1 MAISAH
7 LSCTRCGTDNPERA
21 AFCLA
26 CGYPLRADPGQVNPR
41 SLTGLLAPD
50 HILNQRYRI
59 VGQVG
64 KGGFG
69 AVYKAEDILFA
80 DRFVAVKE
88 MGQSWLTPD
97 EAVIA
102 TEAFKREAQLL
113 ANLSHPGLPHIYDQ
127 FFEGSHWYLAMD
139 FIEGET
145 LDERLRKTPI
155 KRLLVDETLEIG
167 IKVCIV
173 LDYLHTR
180 EPPIIFRDL
189 KPANI
194 MLTPDGRVVL
204 IDFGIAR
211 HFKPG
216 QIRDTIAFGSPGY
229 APPEQYG
236 KGQTTP
242 RADIFSLGA
251 TLHQMLS
258 GYDPADSPFR
268 FRPLHLPQYQSPP
281 GLDIFIMQMVELDEG
296 SRPISMAAVKQ
307 TLQSFATQWATRQAD
322 TLQPRVL
329 FPQQSNRSS
338 LSLPSGKSWFRS
350 GQPKQRGAL
359 APSAAKASAAY
370 STTAT
375 YTFRGHTGRVM
386 AVAWSWDS
394 KQIASCGGDC
404 TVQVWDAKTGNTLF
418 VYLGHEQW
426 VKTVAWSP
434 DGTRIASAGADT
446 TVQVWDALTGGAPLF
461 YRGHTN
467 IVTMLAWSPD
477 GKYIASVSYDKTL
490 QIWDAHSGE
499 QLGYLHEHTGIV
511 NALAWSS
518 DGSHIATGSDDGT
531 VQIWAIAKNGN
542 VATKTPVFVYRGH
555 TDKVSAVAWSPNGR
569 RIASGGW
576 DNTVRVWDATT
587 GDFAFTH
594 RDHTSWINAITW
606 SPNSQ
611 CVASASNDASV
622 QVWEASTGREFFTK
636 RNFFT
641 YNGHVEWV
649 RDVAWS
655 PDGLRIASCGH
666 DQTVQV
672 WQAR

>member
-21 AFCLA
+21 SFCLA
-26 CGYPLRADPGQVNPR
+26 CGNPLRADAAPINSR

-50 HILNQRYRI
+50 HILNQRYRVI
-59 VGQVG
+59 SQVG

-69 AVYKAEDILFA
+69 AVYKAGDILFA

-127 FFEGSHWYLAMD
+127 FFEGSHWYLVMD
-139 FIEGET
+139 YIEGET
-145 LDERLRKTPI
+145 LDEHLRDSPM
-155 KRLLVDETLEIG
+155 KRLPAGEALEIG
-167 IKVCIV
+167 IKVCTV

-251 TLHQMLS
+251 TLHQALS
-258 GYDPADSPFR
+258 GCDPADSPFR
-268 FRPLHLPQYQSPP
+268 FRPLHLPEYLAPP
-281 GLDIFIMQMVELDEG
+281 GLDIFIMHMLELDEEN
-296 SRPISMAAVKQ
+296 RPISMAAVKQ
-307 TLQSFATQWATRQAD
+307 TLQSFAAQWTTRQAD
-322 TLQPRVL
+322 SVQPRVL
-329 FPQQSNRSS
+329 FPQQRSKS
-338 LSLPSGKSWFRS
+338 GLSLPSGKSWFRS
-350 GQPKQRGAL
+350 GQPRQRGTL
-359 APSAAKASAAY
+359 APTRANVSEPS

-375 YTFRGHTGRVM
+375 SIFRGHTGRVM
-386 AVAWSWDS
+386 AAAWSWDS
-394 KQIASCGGDC
+394 KLIASGGGDC
-404 TVQVWDAKTGNTLF
+404 TVQVWDTKTSNTLF

-434 DGTRIASAGADT
+434 DGTRIASSGADT
-446 TVQVWDALTGGAPLF
+446 TVQVWDALTGAVPLT

-467 IVTMLAWSPD
+467 IVSMLAWSPD
-477 GKYIASVSYDKTL
+477 GKYIASVGYDKTL
-490 QIWDAHSGE
+490 QVWDAHSGE
-499 QLGYLHEHTGIV
+499 QLGYVHQHTGIV
-511 NALAWSS
+511 NALAWSPN
-518 DGSHIATGSDDGT
+518 GSHIATASDDGT
-531 VQIWAIAKNGN
+531 VQIWTVARNGHIE
-542 VATKTPVFVYRGH
+542 AETPTFIYRGH
-555 TDKVSAVAWSPNGR
+555 KDKVSAVAWSPNGV

-576 DNTVRVWDATT
+576 DNTVQVWDALT

-594 RDHTSWINAITW
+594 RDHTSWINAVTW

-611 CVASASNDASV
+611 RVASASNDASV

-641 YNGHVEWV
+641 YNGHHEWI

-655 PDGLRIASCGH
+655 PDGTRIASCGH

>member
-26 CGYPLRADPGQVNPR
+26 CGYPLRSVPEHANPH
-41 SLTGLLAPD
+41 SNTGLLVPD
-50 HILNQRYRI
+50 HVLNQRYRI

-113 ANLSHPGLPHIYDQ
+113 ASLSHPGLPHIYDQ

-139 FIEGET
+139 FIEGKT
-145 LDERLRKTPI
+145 LDAYLRQAPM
-155 KRLLVDETLEIG
+155 KRILVDEALEIG
-167 IKVCIV
+167 VKLCTV

-180 EPPIIFRDL
+180 EPPIVFRDL
-189 KPANI
+189 KPANV

-216 QIRDTIAFGSPGY
+216 QIRDTVAFGSPGY

-251 TLHQMLS
+251 TLHQVLS
-258 GYDPADSPFR
+258 GYDPAESPFR
-268 FRPLHLPQYQSPP
+268 FRPLHLPPYQSLP
-281 GLDIFIMQMVELDEG
+281 GLDIFIMHMVELDEG
-296 SRPISMAAVKQ
+296 NRPISVAAVKQ
-307 TLQSFATQWATRQAD
+307 TLQSFAAQWTTRQAD
-322 TLQPRVL
+322 AVQPRVL
-329 FPQQSNRSS
+329 YPQPGP
-338 LSLPSGKSWFRS
+338 LPSGKSWFRS
-350 GQPKQRGAL
+350 ARSRQRGAF
-359 APSAAKASAAY
+359 APSVASAAY
-370 STTAT
+370 TTSADCM
-375 YTFRGHTGRVM
+375 FRGHTGRVL
-386 AVAWSWDS
+386 AAAWSWDS
-394 KQIASCGGDC
+394 KLIASCGGDC
-404 TVQVWDAKTGNTLF
+404 TVQVWDTRTGSALF
-418 VYLGHEQW
+418 IYLGHEQW

-446 TVQVWDALTGGAPLF
+446 TVQVWDALTGGTPLF

-467 IVTMLAWSPD
+467 IVSMLAWSPD
-477 GKYIASVSYDKTL
+477 GKYIASVGYDKTL
-490 QIWDAHSGE
+490 QVWDAHSAE
-499 QLGYLHEHTGIV
+499 QFGYIHEHIGIV
-511 NALAWSS
+511 NALAWSPN
-518 DGSHIATGSDDGT
+518 GSFIATASDDGT
-531 VQIWAIAKNGN
+531 VQIWAIAKNGSA
-542 VATKTPVFVYRGH
+542 VTKTPVFVYRGH
-555 TDKVSAVAWSPNGR
+555 TDKVSTVAWSPNGR
-569 RIASGGW
+569 RMASGGW
-576 DNTVRVWDATT
+576 DNTVQVWDALT
-587 GDFAFTH
+587 GDFVFTH
-594 RDHTSWINAITW
+594 RDHTSWINAVTW

-641 YNGHVEWV
+641 YNGHNEWV
-649 RDVAWS
+649 RDVSWS
-655 PDGLRIASCGH
+655 PDGTRIASCGH

>member
-26 CGYPLRADPGQVNPR
+26 CGFPLRATPGQVNPH

-50 HILNQRYRI
+50 HILNQRYRV

-102 TEAFKREAQLL
+102 TEAFKHEAQLL
-113 ANLSHPGLPHIYDQ
+113 AGLSHPGLPHIYDQ

-139 FIEGET
+139 FIEGKT
-145 LDERLRKTPI
+145 LDEHLRNASM
-155 KRLLVDETLEIG
+155 KRLLVDEALELG
-167 IKVCIV
+167 IKLCTV

-189 KPANI
+189 KPANV

-216 QIRDTIAFGSPGY
+216 QIRDTVAFGSPGY

-258 GYDPADSPFR
+258 GYDPAESPFR
-268 FRPLHLPQYQSPP
+268 FRPLHLPPYLAPP
-281 GLDIFIMQMVELDEG
+281 GLDVFIMHMVELDEG

-307 TLQSFATQWATRQAD
+307 TLQSFATQWTTRQAD
-322 TLQPRVL
+322 ALQPRVL
-329 FPQQSNRSS
+329 YQQHGGRNGN

-359 APSAAKASAAY
+359 TPSVARVVH
-370 STTAT
+370 TTAAD
-375 YTFRGHTGRVM
+375 YTFRGHTGRVL
-386 AVAWSWDS
+386 AAAWSWDS
-394 KQIASCGGDC
+394 KLIASGGGDC
-404 TVQVWDAKTGNTLF
+404 TVQVWDTRTGNTLF
-418 VYLGHEQW
+418 IYLGHEQW

-446 TVQVWDALTGGAPLF
+446 TVHVWDALTGGAPLF

-467 IVTMLAWSPD
+467 IVSMLAWSPD
-477 GKYIASVSYDKTL
+477 GKYIASVGYDKTL

-511 NALAWSS
+511 NALAWSPN
-518 DGSHIATGSDDGT
+518 GAFIATASDDRT
-531 VQIWAIAKNGN
+531 VQIWAIAKNGHE
-542 VATKTPVFVYRGH
+542 ASKTPTFIYRGH
-555 TDKVSAVAWSPNGR
+555 SDRMSAVAWSPNGMR
-569 RIASGGW
+569 VASGGW
-576 DNTVRVWDATT
+576 DNTVQIWDALT
-587 GDFAFTH
+587 GDFAYTH
-594 RDHTSWINAITW
+594 RDHTSWINAVVW

-641 YNGHVEWV
+641 YNGHHEWV
-649 RDVAWS
+649 RDVSWS
-655 PDGLRIASCGH
+655 PDGTRIASCGH

-672 WQAR
+672 WQTR